1 MLGAE
6 SGAKTSGGDASRSVA
21 MHWLTRA
28 LQTARIPSAAALQI
42 PARASADE
50 AWQTAAAT
58 CGLEMPALARVI
70 ADRYR
75 AKVADLEGIEKS
87 VLRLVPG
94 DVAREH
100 QIVPLRESYHHLVI
114 AVADPTNLFAEEA
127 AAFASGRM
135 VKFEIAPPD
144 QIRRKID
151 ALYTPNK
158 AVDRLL
164 SAAMQEG
171 EGVRVVEETLD
182 DQVSRS
188 DVESEP
194 VIRLTNLLFLKA
206 IEQGASDIHI
216 QPERDGGVVRFRVDG
231 VLRRHMTMPLP
242 ALVRVISRIKVVARM
257 DIADRL
263 RPQDGRA
270 RIRAQS
276 GLYDLRVSTVP
287 TRDAEKAVIRILDQ
301 GRSIE
306 GLEETGMAIREVHR
320 LRTLLKGRDGIVIV
334 TGPTGSGKTTTL
346 YSALQELST
355 DEVNIMTVEDPIEY
369 ELSGV
374 TQIQVDSRRK
384 VTFASTLRAIL
395 RQDPDI
401 ILVGEI
407 RDLETAEVAV
417 QAAMTGHLV
426 LATLHTN
433 DAVSSV
439 QRLLDIGLDRTAV
452 AGSLRGALAQRLV
465 RCVCT
470 ECQGNDTECTSCGG
484 SGYRSRAP
492 VTELFTVD
500 DEVQRMILAGTSLVD
515 LEQYAIEHGDM
526 RTMQAAGM
534 ELVNAGKTTEMELE
548 RVLGEC
554 ADRQNATPLTASAE
568 APEVSSPAPSSG
580 SISPSLVATG
590 EDASAASTTEGPPTG
605 VKVLVVDDDGMN
617 RMLARRLL
625 EKEGYAVD
633 EAKDGL
639 EALTL
644 LQTEHD
650 FALLLLDL
658 DMPELGG
665 RDVLKA
671 VRSSVQTST
680 MPVIIL
686 TGTEDETL
694 EHQLMDEGADD
705 YIRKPIDPV
714 RLVSRLRAALR
725 RTAA

>member
-1 MLGAE
+1 
-6 SGAKTSGGDASRSVA
+6 

-28 LQTARIPSAAALQI
+28 LQTAGIPSAAALEI
-42 PARASADE
+42 PLQASTEE
-50 AWQTAAAT
+50 AWQAAAAT

-75 AKVADLEGIEKS
+75 SKVADLEGIEKS
-87 VLRLVPG
+87 VLRLVPSG
-94 DVAREH
+94 VAHQH
-100 QIVPLRESYHHLVI
+100 QIVPIRESYHHLVI
-114 AVADPTNLFAEEA
+114 AVADPTNLVAEEA

-135 VKFEIAPPD
+135 VRFEVAPPD
-144 QIRRKID
+144 EIRKKID
-151 ALYTPNK
+151 GLYTPNK

-164 SAAMQEG
+164 DAAMQEG
-171 EGVRVVEETLD
+171 DGVKVVEETLD

-242 ALVRVISRIKVVARM
+242 ALIRVISRIKVVARM

-270 RIRAQS
+270 RIRAKS

-306 GLEETGMAIREVHR
+306 GLEETGMALREVHR

-407 RDLETAEVAV
+407 RDIETAEVAV

-433 DAVSSV
+433 DAVSSI

-470 ECQGNDTECTSCGG
+470 ACEGSDSECVSCGG

-500 DEVQRMILAGTSLVD
+500 DEVQRMILAGSSLVD
-515 LEQYAIEHGDM
+515 LEQYAIENGDM

-534 ELVNAGKTTEMELE
+534 ELVDAGTTTEMELE

-554 ADRQNATPLTASAE
+554 AEKQGAAALVASAE
-568 APEVSSPAPSSG
+568 TPEVRVPSRGESDGPPRPIVTAADSANVTAMADPSSR
-580 SISPSLVATG
+580 P
-590 EDASAASTTEGPPTG
+590 E
-605 VKVLVVDDDGMN
+605 KVLVVDDDGMN

-625 EKEGYAVD
+625 EKEGYEVD
-633 EAKDGL
+633 EAKDGI

-650 FALLLLDL
+650 FSLLLLDL

-671 VRSSVQTST
+671 VRSSVQTSN